1 MASTTPTFAVASRDK
16 IQGYID
22 SQVLKYPSYVLCK
35 NTYDWVYIDKELKMH
50 DIKGRDQAS
59 MISVDVLP
67 EENINE
73 NTFYLHNGIGYLSI
87 NGKLVPVFKEIS
99 ESAESYNDLADV
111 PVVNKAGSMGAE
123 VVLSDLYDG
132 SYSIKG
138 NYIIGGSFS
147 TTFIASSNVMVLVES
162 DENYKY
168 ITKLGA
174 KEVCV
179 YKFNIATSEVVKDE
193 YITESWIT
201 EQGYTT
207 KTYVDEAI
215 EALYQRL
222 ANEALVITK
231 LSQLEND
238 MGYLTRDDLN
248 EIDSQEIE
256 GLF

>member
-22 SQVLKYPSYVLCK
+22 AKILQYPSYVLCK
-35 NTYDWVYIDKELKMH
+35 NTYDWVYIDKDLKMH
-50 DIKGRDQAS
+50 DIKGRNQVS
-59 MISVDVLP
+59 IFSVDILP

-73 NTFYLHNGIGYLSI
+73 NTFYLCDGIGYLSI
-87 NGKLVPVFKEIS
+87 SGKLVPVFKEIS
-99 ESAESYNDLADV
+99 ESAKSYNDLADV
-111 PVVNKAGSMGAE
+111 PVVNKAGEMGAE
-123 VVLSDLYDG
+123 VVLSDLDDG
-132 SYSIKG
+132 SYSING
-138 NYIIGGSFS
+138 NYIIGGSFT

-168 ITKLGA
+168 ITRLGA
-174 KEVCV
+174 KQVCV
-179 YKFNIATSEVVKDE
+179 YKFNIATGEVVKDE
-193 YITESWIT
+193 YVTESWIT

-238 MGYLTRDDLN
+238 MGFLT
-248 EIDSQEIE
+248 IDNFGAISDENIAE
-256 GLF
+256 LF